1 MRASRGL
8 GENELFDESSV
19 RDILL
24 SQLEVEN
31 NQRVRGNF
39 EDIGGNLHLYSRK
52 LGKIVLF

>member
-1 MRASRGL
+1 MRASRRL

-24 SQLEVEN
+24 SQLKVLN
-31 NQRVRGNF
+31 NQRVRGNL
-39 EDIGGNLHLYSRK
+39 EDIGGNLHVYSRK